1 MWSKR
6 FPWLVQLLLLGFF
19 ALGGLLRLID
29 LTDPPLDFHP
39 TRQLRSAIFAR
50 EIYYRMLPDI
60 DPDLRA
66 TAIAHANTIER
77 YEPRLL
83 ETIVAVTYRVI
94 GAETL
99 WVARLYTTLFW
110 LVGGLALFAL
120 ARRMT
125 SPEGSLVA
133 VGYYLLLPFGVQAS
147 RSFQPDPFMVM
158 WFILSI
164 YFLYRWTQER
174 TWRWAILAGVSGG
187 LGVLVKVVIAY
198 LVAGAALAS
207 VLTTTGLRRALRD
220 LQVWAMALLM
230 IVPPTIYYIFI
241 KDPGSTAEYV
251 SSWTLALLRLI
262 IAPDFYVRWM
272 SFLHTLL
279 GLTPIFL
286 GLAGVIISRPQNRAI
301 LLGMWIGYGLYGL
314 SLPYQMYTHNYYHL
328 QLIPIV
334 ALSLAPVAHVL
345 LEKVAVQ
352 PRSWQVIIVLVGL
365 VAVAYPSWVAR
376 STLMAADYRA
386 ESEYWEYVAE
396 SVPRDGPV
404 IALTQD
410 YGFRLM
416 YFGGLRVS
424 LWPIT
429 AEQELASLRGRE
441 REFSER
447 FDNLTEGRAYFLVT
461 AMGQLN
467 QQVDLREHLESN
479 YPLVV
484 SGDGFLVYD
493 LRAAP

>member
-1 MWSKR
+1 
-6 FPWLVQLLLLGFF
+6 
-19 ALGGLLRLID
+19 
-29 LTDPPLDFHP
+29 
-39 TRQLRSAIFAR
+39 
-50 EIYYRMLPDI
+50 
-60 DPDLRA
+60 
-66 TAIAHANTIER
+66 
-77 YEPRLL
+77 
-83 ETIVAVTYRVI
+83 
-94 GAETL
+94 
-99 WVARLYTTLFW
+99 
-110 LVGGLALFAL
+110 
-120 ARRMT
+120 
-125 SPEGSLVA
+125 
-133 VGYYLLLPFGVQAS
+133 
-147 RSFQPDPFMVM
+147 
-158 WFILSI
+158 
-164 YFLYRWTQER
+164 
-174 TWRWAILAGVSGG
+174 
-187 LGVLVKVVIAY
+187 
-198 LVAGAALAS
+198 
-207 VLTTTGLRRALRD
+207 
-220 LQVWAMALLM
+220 MALLM

-493 LRAAP
+493 LRAAL

>member
-1 MWSKR
+1 MLMRIRSMWSKR
-6 FPWLVQLLLLGFF
+6 FPWLVQLLLLGLF

-125 SPEGSLVA
+125 SPEGGLVA

-198 LVAGAALAS
+198 LVAGAALAA

-301 LLGMWIGYGLYGL
+301 LLGMWIGYGLIRVIATLPDVHPQLL
-314 SLPYQMYTHNYYHL
+314 SPATDPDRGALAGTGSACYPGKDCGTAAHLANRHRAVRAAGSGVPLLGGALDLDGCRLSRRIRVLGICGGIRAARWPRHRADARLWLPADVFWW
-328 QLIPIV
+328 V
-334 ALSLAPVAHVL
+334 ASLALADHRRAGTGEPARPGARICRALRQPDRRPRL
-345 LEKVAVQ
+345 L
-352 PRSWQVIIVLVGL
+352 PGHRH
-365 VAVAYPSWVAR
+365 
-376 STLMAADYRA
+376 RA
-386 ESEYWEYVAE
+386 IEPA
-396 SVPRDGPV
+396 G
-404 IALTQD
+404 
-410 YGFRLM
+410 
-416 YFGGLRVS
+416 
-424 LWPIT
+424 
-429 AEQELASLRGRE
+429 
-441 REFSER
+441 
-447 FDNLTEGRAYFLVT
+447 
-461 AMGQLN
+461 
-467 QQVDLREHLESN
+467 
-479 YPLVV
+479 
-484 SGDGFLVYD
+484 
-493 LRAAP
+493 